1 MTFNPDPDPE
11 PPTPDATPAPTPASR
26 QPTWEPTMPRD
37 LSRPPAP
44 PTPARP
50 IPAPPAPGPA
60 PGPPLTPPPGPA
72 PRSTPRPDP
81 AARPTLLLTGGS
93 GVLGRALID
102 ELARDHH
109 LLCLRRTRPL
119 GDPRV
124 REIDGDLLAPR
135 LGLTPRA
142 WYELA
147 LQVDVV
153 VHSAAA
159 TNWHI
164 PPEEIA
170 RTNTLGTDTVLDLA
184 ARADAPLYL
193 VSTAFVANTPS
204 DEDRERFPGAAA
216 YLDSKAR
223 AEQMTR
229 DSGVPGAIVRP
240 SVVMGDSVTGRIAGQ
255 QGLTKTIGAMVLGQ
269 VPVLP
274 GAPEARID
282 MVPQDYVS
290 RAIGGLVRAGAGS
303 GEYWLTAGREAVEL
317 REIADI
323 CADFAVRIGL
333 PRPPRPRLIPVEAVH
348 RLLLPMLEGTSLTG
362 SVRQR
367 FRYYAELL
375 LVFQRELPFD
385 SSLGEPPCGARPTRA
400 DIRTALVRN
409 LESWSADRPAPR
421 RRPAAQTP
429 TEVAS

>member
-1 MTFNPDPDPE
+1 
-11 PPTPDATPAPTPASR
+11 
-26 QPTWEPTMPRD
+26 MPRD
-37 LSRPPAP
+37 LSRP
-44 PTPARP
+44 TPSLSALP
-50 IPAPPAPGPA
+50 S
-60 PGPPLTPPPGPA
+60 
-72 PRSTPRPDP
+72 PRGT
-81 AARPTLLLTGGS
+81 RPTLLLTGGS

-102 ELARDHH
+102 ELAPDYD
-109 LLCLRRTRPL
+109 LLCVRRNRSL
-119 GDPRV
+119 GDPRI
-124 REIDGDLLAPR
+124 RQIEGDLRAPR
-135 LGLTPRA
+135 LGLSPRA

-147 LQVDVV
+147 LRVDVV
-153 VHSAAA
+153 IHSGAA
-159 TNWHI
+159 TNWHL
-164 PPEEIA
+164 PPEDIV
-170 RTNTLGTDTVLDLA
+170 RTNTLGTDSMLDLA
-184 ARADAPLYL
+184 ARADAPFYL

-204 DEDRERFPGAAA
+204 EEDRRRFPGAAA

-223 AEQMTR
+223 AEQLTR

-240 SVVMGDSVTGRIAGQ
+240 SVVMGDSVTGRIADE

-290 RAIGGLVRAGAGS
+290 RAIGALVRGGVGS
-303 GEYWLTAGREAVEL
+303 GEYWLTAGQEAVEL
-317 REIADI
+317 REIADT
-323 CADFAVRIGL
+323 CAEFAVRLGL
-333 PRPPRPRLIPVEAVH
+333 PRPPRPRLIPVETVH
-348 RLLLPMLEGTSLTG
+348 RLLLPMLAGTALSG

-385 SSLGEPPCGARPTRA
+385 SSLGEPDCGRRPTHA
-400 DIRTALVRN
+400 DIRAALVRN
-409 LESWSADRPAPR
+409 LERWSDDRSARSTAR

>member
-1 MTFNPDPDPE
+1 
-11 PPTPDATPAPTPASR
+11 
-26 QPTWEPTMPRD
+26 MPRD
-37 LSRPPAP
+37 LSRPAAP
-44 PTPARP
+44 PTSRTTPGARP
-50 IPAPPAPGPA
+50 A
-60 PGPPLTPPPGPA
+60 
-72 PRSTPRPDP
+72 
-81 AARPTLLLTGGS
+81 LLLTGGS

-102 ELARDHH
+102 ELAPDYD
-109 LLCLRRTRPL
+109 LLCLRRSRSL

-124 REIDGDLLAPR
+124 REIEGDLLAPR
-135 LGLTPRA
+135 LGLSPRA

-147 LQVDVV
+147 LRVDVV
-153 VHSAAA
+153 IHSAAA
-159 TNWHI
+159 TNWQM

-170 RTNTLGTDTVLDLA
+170 RTNILGTDTMLDLA

-216 YLDSKAR
+216 YLGSKAR
-223 AEQMTR
+223 AEQLLR
-229 DSGVPGAIVRP
+229 ESAVPGAIVRP

-290 RAIGGLVRAGAGS
+290 RAIGDLVRGGVGS
-303 GEYWLTAGREAVEL
+303 GEYWLTAGKEAVEL
-317 REIADI
+317 REIADT
-323 CADFAVRIGL
+323 CADFAARLGL
-333 PRPPRPRLIPVEAVH
+333 PRPQRPRLIPVEAVH
-348 RLLLPMLEGTSLTG
+348 RLLLPMLEGTALSG

-375 LVFQRELPFD
+375 LVFQSELPFD
-385 SSLGEPPCGARPTRA
+385 SSLGGPHCGTRPTHG
-400 DIRTALVRN
+400 DIRDALVRN
-409 LESWSADRPAPR
+409 LESWADDRAARPAPR
-421 RRPAAQTP
+421 RRRAAQTP

>member
-1 MTFNPDPDPE
+1 
-11 PPTPDATPAPTPASR
+11 
-26 QPTWEPTMPRD
+26 MPRD

-50 IPAPPAPGPA
+50 IPAPPAPGPV